1 MIKPRIHAADTS
13 LRTVEILKLRGIAR
27 VDKYLSMLIT
37 VIFFN
42 VMDGNNTF
50 KNRSTLQDQAC

>member
-1 MIKPRIHAADTS
+1 MQQTLV
-13 LRTVEILKLRGIAR
+13 LRTVEMLKLRGIAR

>member
-1 MIKPRIHAADTS
+1 MIKPRIYAADTS
-13 LRTVEILKLRGIAR
+13 LRTVEMLKLRGIAR

-50 KNRSTLQDQAC
+50 KN